1 MNGAFTGQILADK
14 LNKLNSSRQSIETL
28 SHWCIFHRKKAR
40 QVVQTWERSFH
51 EAPREQRV
59 PFLYLANDIL
69 QNSRRKGGEF
79 VTEFWKVLAGALRDV
94 MENGDETGRNA
105 VYRLVEIWEERRVF
119 GSRGS
124 SLREELLYKAPMSPV
139 HETLVVDREKPPLP
153 SAPPPPPP
161 PPAASPPKVSM
172 GMPEKLLAAYQAVR
186 DEQTEEEEALQNC
199 SYAISHVES
208 LEKDAESR
216 GSAGGVQDSIVDE
229 LQEQQAVLGHCIE
242 QLETCEMTRAA
253 LVQNLREALHEQ
265 VNKLEHLRTQLQIA
279 QAQAEQA
286 GSIRQRLLTGSPSLS
301 DLSPVGRENGG
312 GPRES
317 HLGHHPDDS
326 SVLSDKDT
334 NNSRM
339 SVTAGQPP
347 QSGSMGMERTAPLDD
362 ENKKQLNSSAASTA
376 AEVAA
381 KLAANTSSAAMLTS
395 VLSSLAAEEARTPV
409 SIALDVPN
417 LGRPLEKRQ
426 RIDARSDGSDQVQS
440 YAVNGQPSHQQQQL
454 QHQLPQPPPLAQY
467 MQQPMMSMQYGYAG
481 PLPPPPP
488 LQGHPLMQM
497 ARMGGPPQPLPPG
510 CGTQQPPYQPL
521 QPPNMG
527 YYSSPPLPAPP
538 APIRPQ

>member
-1 MNGAFTGQILADK
+1 MNGAFTGQILAEK

-28 SHWCIFHRKKAR
+28 SHWCIFHRKKAK
-40 QVVQTWERSFH
+40 QVVQTWERAFH
-51 EAPREQRV
+51 DAPREQRV

-79 VTEFWKVLAGALRDV
+79 VTEFWKVLSGALRDV
-94 MENGDETGRNA
+94 MEHGDDSGRAA
-105 VYRLVEIWEERRVF
+105 VYRLVDIWEERRVF

-124 SLREELLYKAPMSPV
+124 SLREELLFKAPLSPV
-139 HETLVVDREKPPLP
+139 HDNVTVEREKPPP
-153 SAPPPPPP
+153 
-161 PPAASPPKVSM
+161 ASPPKV
-172 GMPEKLLAAYQAVR
+172 GPLGFLEKFAAAYQAVQ
-186 DEQTEEEEALQNC
+186 DGQTEEDEALQNC
-199 SYAISHVES
+199 NYAISHVES
-208 LEKDAESR
+208 LEKEAESR
-216 GSAGGVQDSIVDE
+216 NSAGGVQDSIADE

-242 QLETCEMTRAA
+242 QLESSEMIRAT
-253 LVQNLREALHEQ
+253 LVSQLKEVLHEQ
-265 VNKLEHLRTQLQIA
+265 ESKLEHLRTQLQIA

-286 GSIRQRLLTGSPSLS
+286 GSVRQRLLTGSPSLS

-312 GPRES
+312 STRDAS
-317 HLGHHPDDS
+317 LSHHPDGS
-326 SVLSDKDT
+326 SVLSDKDS

-339 SVTAGQPP
+339 NVTGSQQPS
-347 QSGSMGMERTAPLDD
+347 SGSMGMERTAPLDD
-362 ENKKQLNSSAASTA
+362 DSKKQNNGNAAAAA

-395 VLSSLAAEEARTPV
+395 VLSSLAAEEARTPA
-409 SIALDVPN
+409 SMALDAPN
-417 LGRPLEKRQ
+417 LGRPLDKRQ
-426 RIDARSDGSDQVQS
+426 RIDVRPDGSDQVQS
-440 YAVNGQPSHQQQQL
+440 YAMAPQPSHQQQTH
-454 QHQLPQPPPLAQY
+454 QHQLPQPPPMGQY
-467 MQQPMMSMQYGYAG
+467 MQQPMMSMQYAYGG

-488 LQGHPLMQM
+488 MQGHPMMQL

>member
-1 MNGAFTGQILADK
+1 MNGAFTGQILAEK

-28 SHWCIFHRKKAR
+28 SHWCIFHRKKAK
-40 QVVQTWERSFH
+40 QVVQTWERAFH
-51 EAPREQRV
+51 DAPREQRV

-79 VTEFWKVLAGALRDV
+79 VTEFWKVLSGALRDV
-94 MENGDETGRNA
+94 MEHGDDSGRAA
-105 VYRLVEIWEERRVF
+105 VYRLVDIWEERRVF

-124 SLREELLYKAPMSPV
+124 SLREELLFKAPLSPV
-139 HETLVVDREKPPLP
+139 HDNVTVEREKPP
-153 SAPPPPPP
+153 
-161 PPAASPPKVSM
+161 ASPPKV
-172 GMPEKLLAAYQAVR
+172 GPVGFLEKFAAAYQAVQ
-186 DEQTEEEEALQNC
+186 DGQTEEDEALQNC
-199 SYAISHVES
+199 NYAISHVES
-208 LEKDAESR
+208 LEKEAESR
-216 GSAGGVQDSIVDE
+216 NSAGGVQDSIADE

-242 QLETCEMTRAA
+242 QLESSEMTRAT
-253 LVQNLREALHEQ
+253 LVSQLKEVLHEQ
-265 VNKLEHLRTQLQIA
+265 ESKLEHLRTQLQIA

-286 GSIRQRLLTGSPSLS
+286 GSVRQRLLTGSPSLS

-312 GPRES
+312 STRDAS
-317 HLGHHPDDS
+317 LNHHPDGS
-326 SVLSDKDT
+326 SVLSDKDN

-339 SVTAGQPP
+339 NVTGSQQPS
-347 QSGSMGMERTAPLDD
+347 SGSMGMERTAPLDD
-362 ENKKQLNSSAASTA
+362 DSKKQNNGNAAAAA

-395 VLSSLAAEEARTPV
+395 VLSSLAAEEARTPA
-409 SIALDVPN
+409 SMALDVPN
-417 LGRPLEKRQ
+417 LGRPLDKRQ
-426 RIDARSDGSDQVQS
+426 RIDVRPDGSDQVQS
-440 YAVNGQPSHQQQQL
+440 YAMAPQPSHQQQTH
-454 QHQLPQPPPLAQY
+454 QHQLPQPPPMGQY
-467 MQQPMMSMQYGYAG
+467 MQQPMMSMQYAYGG

-488 LQGHPLMQM
+488 MQGHPMMQL

>member
-94 MENGDETGRNA
+94 MENGDESGRNA

-124 SLREELLYKAPMSPV
+124 SLREEMLYKAPMSPV
-139 HETLVVDREKPPLP
+139 HENLVVEREKPPLP
-153 SAPPPPPP
+153 PPPPPPPP
-161 PPAASPPKVSM
+161 PPAASPPKVSV
-172 GMPEKLLAAYQAVR
+172 GFLPEKLTAAYQAVQ
-186 DEQTEEEEALQNC
+186 DGQTEEDEALQNC
-199 SYAISHVES
+199 NYAISHVES
-208 LEKDAESR
+208 LEKEAESR
-216 GSAGGVQDSIVDE
+216 GSAGGVQDSIADE
-229 LQEQQAVLGHCIE
+229 LQEQQAVLAHCIE

-265 VNKLEHLRTQLQIA
+265 VTKLEHLRTQLQIA

-286 GSIRQRLLTGSPSLS
+286 GSVRQRLLTVS
-301 DLSPVGRENGG
+301 
-312 GPRES
+312 
-317 HLGHHPDDS
+317 
-326 SVLSDKDT
+326 SDKDT

-339 SVTAGQPP
+339 SVTGGQPP
-347 QSGSMGMERTAPLDD
+347 SSGSMGMERTAPLDD
-362 ENKKQLNSSAASTA
+362 DMA
-376 AEVAA
+376 
-381 KLAANTSSAAMLTS
+381 
-395 VLSSLAAEEARTPV
+395 P
-409 SIALDVPN
+409 
-417 LGRPLEKRQ
+417 
-426 RIDARSDGSDQVQS
+426 
-440 YAVNGQPSHQQQQL
+440 QPSHQQQAL

-467 MQQPMMSMQYGYAG
+467 MQQPMISMQYGYGG

-497 ARMGGPPQPLPPG
+497 TRMGGPPQPLPPG
-510 CGTQQPPYQPL
+510 CATQQPPYQPL